1 MTKLLC
7 FFGPDRLRKRIA
19 APFLH
24 NIIHAFR
31 FIGHLKIRVCGKTQD
46 SHRFNPPLFNPP
58 TLQDDPSRQYRQ
70 FGQFHPEG
78 ISDRKVAEI
87 LERKQKTFADE
98 MKRPATERL
107 HAFLDRPTPLCHSNH

>member
-70 FGQFHPEG
+70 FGLFHPEG